1 MTATIKYGVYEKE
14 VKAVLGDKYD
24 LLLFVEDV
32 DYKRYKVKYGTRV
45 AFRNGILEELRGP
58 VVVSNDTA
66 APIDAPERS
75 EPQVVGEPQ
84 IVSEPQVQPVN
95 VGEATR
101 DAIVTQKYPNPRYV
115 NTTIGRVFVG
125 GKPVKVGQTIVVK
138 DQVLVLKPA
147 STTV

>member
-24 LLLFVEDV
+24 LLSFVEDV

-58 VVVSNDTA
+58 VVVSNDTIV
-66 APIDAPERS
+66 PVDAPERS
-75 EPQVVGEPQ
+75 ESQV
-84 IVSEPQVQPVN
+84 VSEPQVQPAK

-138 DQVLVLKPA
+138 DQTLVLKP
-147 STTV
+147 TVGTV

>member
-24 LLLFVEDV
+24 LLSFVEGV

-58 VVVSNDTA
+58 VVVSNDTIV
-66 APIDAPERS
+66 PVDAPERS
-75 EPQVVGEPQ
+75 EPQVVGESQ
-84 IVSEPQVQPVN
+84 VVSEPQVQSAN

-138 DQVLVLKPA
+138 DHILVLKP
-147 STTV
+147 TVGTV

>member
-24 LLLFVEDV
+24 LLSFVEDV

-58 VVVSNDTA
+58 VVVSDDTA
-66 APIDAPERS
+66 APVDAPERS
-75 EPQVVGEPQ
+75 ESQV
-84 IVSEPQVQPVN
+84 VSEPQVQSAN
-95 VGEATR
+95 VGEVTR

-138 DQVLVLKPA
+138 DHTLVLKP
-147 STTV
+147 TVGTV

>member
-24 LLLFVEDV
+24 LLSFVEDV

-58 VVVSNDTA
+58 VVVSDDT
-66 APIDAPERS
+66 IVSVDAPERS
-75 EPQVVGEPQ
+75 EPQVV
-84 IVSEPQVQPVN
+84 SEPQVQPTKVAQ
-95 VGEATR
+95 ATR
-101 DAIVTQKYPNPRYV
+101 DVIVTQKYPNPRYV

-125 GKPVKVGQTIVVK
+125 GKPVKIGQTIVVK
-138 DQVLVLKPA
+138 DQTLVLKP
-147 STTV
+147 TVGTV